1 MTSPFSFF
9 SSVTSGVSDV
19 SSIASAVS
27 SSSSCSGLR
36 RSADNALKRAIASSQ
51 VETAALPSNFPACRQ
66 TSRNTSLI
74 RSSAVA
80 SLRTSR
86 STNRNTRT

>member
-1 MTSPFSFF
+1 MTSAFSFF
-9 SSVTSGVSDV
+9 SRVTSGVSAV
-19 SSIASAVS
+19 SSIASAFS
-27 SSSSCSGLR
+27 SSSSDSGLR
-36 RSADNALKRAIASSQ
+36 RSTDNALKRAMARSQ
-51 VETAALPSNFPACRQ
+51 VDTADLPSNFPACRQ